1 MPILTIID
9 EQRCALEKIEALA
22 QLGLAEPEKARDAL
36 VAVLGV
42 VREVQDAVGAIL
54 GAQNSGGASVRL

>member
-22 QLGLAEPEKARDAL
+22 QLGLAEPEMARDVL
-36 VAVLGV
+36 VAALTVLK
-42 VREVQDAVGAIL
+42 EVQETVVSLAHTEH
-54 GAQNSGGASVRL
+54 SSVS